1 ILDITPAAY
10 RKRLSRARSRIKDF
24 LVNNCGLFDNSNRC
38 RCNSILPAYLEKG
51 WIDPDKPI
59 FVSKHGNVESPTKL
73 GRYLKEVDELKQIS
87 AIYKSVTPSNF
98 DFVDVVKNIYK
109 NDQYR
114 IISDPQ
120 IT

>member
-1 ILDITPAAY
+1 M
-10 RKRLSRARSRIKDF
+10 
-24 LVNNCGLFDNSNRC
+24 
-38 RCNSILPAYLEKG
+38 
-51 WIDPDKPI
+51 
-59 FVSKHGNVESPTKL
+59 ESPTKL